1 MIKSSTMEVKIKLIN
16 PKCMPVRMSTQ
27 AAGYDVFASK
37 RKYMRRGPVGGFVS
51 TADVGCAVPVIY
63 CNIALAA

>member
-1 MIKSSTMEVKIKLIN
+1 MEVKVKLIN